1 MLMQKDPN
9 PRDDIYGL
17 ACVVYEL
24 LTGKHPFDGGIAIV
38 AEREKLQPKPI
49 KGLTSDEFN
58 AIKRGLCFDRKNRTP
73 NAEQFFQ
80 ELYAPGASAKRL
92 KRVATS

>member
-38 AEREKLQPKPI
+38 AEREKL
-49 KGLTSDEFN
+49 
-58 AIKRGLCFDRKNRTP
+58 
-73 NAEQFFQ
+73 
-80 ELYAPGASAKRL
+80 
-92 KRVATS
+92 